1 MLSEVFLC
9 RLLVTEVPSFEILHI
24 YCKRVQCKTFLTLQK
39 VHFQLWQ
46 MEAVETTSV
55 TTNFFFFFLKN
66 DCLYQLL
73 LTSSMDDAE
82 LYLMKDNKAFSPY
95 KKM

>member
-1 MLSEVFLC
+1 MQT
-9 RLLVTEVPSFEILHI
+9 VTEVPSFEILHI

-46 MEAVETTSV
+46 MEAAETTSGPLIYL
-55 TTNFFFFFLKN
+55 FFLKN

-82 LYLMKDNKAFSPY
+82 PVFYLMNDNKGLSPS